1 MTRRSVLVTGNGYVG
16 QRLLAALPP
25 ASAFAVNR
33 TARDPINDNP
43 TFAVDLDD
51 ASLGALPV
59 AGDAIIYTVP
69 PAAVTGPDPRLSR
82 FVAALAASGRRL
94 PRRFVYFSTSGVYG
108 DCGGRLV
115 SESATPRPATARA
128 RRRLD
133 AEQLL
138 TSWSEEKGVELCIL
152 RVPGIYGPGRLGLE
166 RLAEG
171 MPVLSETDANPGNR
185 IHVDDLVR
193 SALAA
198 VAVEPV
204 VALCNVGDGD
214 HRSSTWFTKTL
225 ATEAGLAAPPEI
237 PRHEAER
244 SFSQRRLSF
253 LSESRRLDTRRM
265 LEELGVRPLYADA
278 LDGIRA
284 SLTGC

>member
-1 MTRRSVLVTGNGYVG
+1 MTRRSVLVAGNGYVG

-25 ASAFAVNR
+25 ASAVAVNR

-43 TFAVDLDD
+43 TVAVDLDD
-51 ASLGALPV
+51 ASLRALPV
-59 AGDAIIYTVP
+59 TGDAIIYTVP
-69 PAAVTGPDPRLSR
+69 PAAVAGPDPRLSR
-82 FVAALAASGRRL
+82 FVTSLAASGRL
-94 PRRFVYFSTSGVYG
+94 PQRFVYFSTSGVYG

-115 SESATPRPATARA
+115 NESATPRPETDRA

-133 AEQLL
+133 AERLL
-138 TSWSEEKGVELCIL
+138 TSWSDAKGVELCIL

-171 MPVLSETDANPGNR
+171 APVLSETDANPGNR

-193 SALAA
+193 CALAA

-214 HRSSTWFTKTL
+214 HRSGTWFTKAV

-237 PRHEAER
+237 PRREAEQ
-244 SFSQRRLSF
+244 SFSERRLSF

-265 LEELGVRPLYADA
+265 RDELGVLPLYADA

-284 SLTGC
+284 SLDYS